1 MLKKTIFLAVFALLL
16 LNGMCGM
23 GIAADNESV
32 FFELKA
38 KVMTIDPIRDLAIIA
53 EKEFKLLSHYDENG
67 EKVWDTRFI
76 DKEGNQITPDQI
88 EKRDRVWVRGK
99 NDNGTII
106 AREIILLG
114 P

>member
-1 MLKKTIFLAVFALLL
+1 MLKKTIYRAVFTLLF

-38 KVMTIDPIRDLAIIA
+38 NVMAIDPIRNLAIIA
-53 EKEFKLLSHYDENG
+53 EKEFKLLSHYDEKG
-67 EKVWDTRFI
+67 KKVWDTRFL

-88 EKRDRVWVRGK
+88 EKRDRVLVRGK
-99 NDNGTII
+99 TDNQTFI
-106 AREIILLG
+106 AEEIILLE
-114 P
+114 